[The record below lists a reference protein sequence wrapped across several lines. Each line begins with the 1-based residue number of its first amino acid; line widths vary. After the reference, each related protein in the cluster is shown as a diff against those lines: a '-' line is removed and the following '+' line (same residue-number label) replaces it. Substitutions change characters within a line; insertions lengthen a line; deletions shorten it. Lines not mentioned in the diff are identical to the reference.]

1 MHEGNE
7 LKLLIVGSPRTGSN
21 LLVDL
26 LDSHPSMN
34 VAGELFLDKNFKGPF
49 NQLVK
54 KIALRFPVWYVQRYA
69 RTLPEYKN
77 SGFGFKVFSNQIP
90 NFNQFVLQ
98 FYQQGYRLLFL
109 ERRNILKQAFS
120 IYFSY
125 VKKQWVVTHPNEQ
138 IKESIQVD
146 VDLLV
151 QFIRFIQ
158 TSQQKQKEALQ
169 GLDVISVMYEN
180 DLATRSM
187 QEAFNKRICT
197 ELNIPFVELTSS
209 LLVMDTRPDEQR
221 VSNLAEVIAYLNS
234 NGFSDIVSLYYEG

>member
-1 MHEGNE
+1 MNQTNRIN
-7 LKLLIVGSPRTGSN
+7 LLIVGSPRTGSN
-21 LLVDL
+21 LLVDML
-26 LDSHPSMN
+26 NSHPDFN
-34 VAGELFLDKNFKGPF
+34 IAGELFLDNNFKGPF
-49 NQLVK
+49 QRLIK
-54 KIALRFPVWYVQRYA
+54 MIALRFPVWYVQRYA

-77 SGFGFKVFSNQIP
+77 RGFGFKVFSNQIP

-187 QEAFNKRICT
+187 QEAFSKRICT

-234 NGFSDIVSLYYEG
+234 YGFSDIVSLYYEG